1 MTPKFLHSKAYT
13 GKSCTEDPNPS
24 LPRTS
29 QTVLDPV
36 GCRRE
41 VRTRSTV
48 PGVPSHC
55 LGQPGDPAS
64 LWVGRGGGGGGGWV
78 GFWLGI
84 FGVEG
89 LIEGFGLYWDYKLR
103 EGLRLLLDFAYGFGV
118 EAVVRFYVT
127 RQRCCM
133 YARPAH

>member
-1 MTPKFLHSKAYT
+1 MPQGGPHSVYGT
-13 GKSCTEDPNPS
+13 GRAVA
-24 LPRTS
+24 L
-29 QTVLDPV
+29 L
-36 GCRRE
+36 GAARRS
-41 VRTRSTV
+41 RFF
-48 PGVPSHC
+48 
-55 LGQPGDPAS
+55 
-64 LWVGRGGGGGGGWV
+64 VGRKGWGGREGGGLA
-78 GFWLGI
+78 FWLGI